1 MSSPDLLADLQLDT
15 LPYPLAVADRDELI
29 GLLRTEWTV
38 TDYDWLEAMRGD
50 FSGPLAITSVVAR
63 GQGVPLATAT
73 IHFAR
78 LQPEVAVIGNVL
90 TRREHR
96 DRGLAGRVIEVALKL
111 ARDAGCRVCLLG
123 TARNPHNVYM
133 HHGFAWENGTVMRR
147 HFDAA
152 DFEQQY
158 FAPGQPAVSRAA
170 HWGDLPGLALLA
182 AQPVAT
188 ICLDYPRG
196 LLSGRYLA
204 AERCLSNFPVLW
216 YDTSARG
223 GLLFALAGP
232 ENSRVF
238 GFGSVTLP
246 VNGTHPKS
254 ATVEFAAH
262 DHYASQLPA
271 LLAHLLD
278 GCREREI
285 PQVGAKVAAGD
296 EAKLACLHAAGFT
309 VTARLPDALKLN
321 SGPMDVLQHPI
332 GYSHCNGRLESRI
345 GFFGYASE

>member
-1 MSSPDLLADLQLDT
+1 MSTPDLLADLQLET
-15 LPYPLAVADRDELI
+15 LPYPLAVADQQELI
-29 GLLRTEWTV
+29 GLLRTEWTA

-50 FSGPLAITSVVAR
+50 FSGQLAITSVVAR
-63 GQGVPLATAT
+63 HQGVPLATAT
-73 IHFAR
+73 VHFAR
-78 LQPEVAVIGNVL
+78 RQPEVAVIGNVL
-90 TRREHR
+90 TLRQHR

-111 ARDAGCRVCLLG
+111 ARDAGCKVCLLG

-152 DFEQQY
+152 DFEEQC
-158 FAPGQPAVSRAA
+158 FAPGQPAVIRTA

-182 AQPVAT
+182 AQPVAS

-196 LLSGRYLA
+196 LFSGRHLA

-223 GLLFALAGP
+223 GLLAVLAGP
-232 ENSRVF
+232 DNSRGF

-246 VNGTHPKS
+246 ANGTHPKS

-262 DHYASQLPA
+262 DHYQSHLPA
-271 LLAHLLD
+271 LLAYLLD
-278 GCREREI
+278 DCQKREVR
-285 PQVGAKVAAGD
+285 QAVAKVAAGD
-296 EAKLACLHAAGFT
+296 EAKLACLQAASFT
-309 VTARLPDALKLN
+309 VTARLPAALKLT
-321 SGPMDVLQHPI
+321 SGPMDVLQL
-332 GYSHCNGRLESRI
+332 GRAL
-345 GFFGYASE
+345 

>member
-15 LPYPLAVADRDELI
+15 LPYPLAVTARDELI
-29 GLLRTEWTV
+29 GLLRTEWTA

-50 FSGPLAITSVVAR
+50 FSGPLAITSVVLRRR
-63 GQGVPLATAT
+63 GEPLATAT
-73 IHFAR
+73 VHFAR
-78 LQPEVAVIGNVL
+78 RQPEVAVIGNVL
-90 TRREHR
+90 TLRRHR
-96 DRGLAGRVIEVALKL
+96 DQGLAGRVIEVALKL
-111 ARDAGCRVCLLG
+111 ARDAGCKVCLLG

-152 DFEQQY
+152 DFERQC
-158 FAPGQPAVSRAA
+158 FAPGQPAVIRVA

-196 LLSGRYLA
+196 LFSGRYLA

-223 GLLFALAGP
+223 GLLIVLAGP
-232 ENSRVF
+232 DNSRVF

-246 VNGTHPKS
+246 ANGTDPKT

-262 DHYASQLPA
+262 DHYASHLPA
-271 LLAHLLD
+271 LLAHLLND
-278 GCREREI
+278 CREREVR
-285 PQVGAKVAAGD
+285 QAEAMVAAGD
-296 EAKLACLHAAGFT
+296 ETKLACLGAAGFT
-309 VTARLPDALKLN
+309 VTARLPAALRLN
-321 SGPMDVLQHPI
+321 TGPMDVLQ
-332 GYSHCNGRLESRI
+332 LSRTL
-345 GFFGYASE
+345 